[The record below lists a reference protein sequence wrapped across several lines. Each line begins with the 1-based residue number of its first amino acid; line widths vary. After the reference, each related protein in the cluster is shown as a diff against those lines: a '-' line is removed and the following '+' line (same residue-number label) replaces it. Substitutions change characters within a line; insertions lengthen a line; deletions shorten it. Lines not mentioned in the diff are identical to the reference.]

1 MRKTQISIPWNRM
14 IVGTGLAVVLAAVLQ
29 VPVAVAESKK
39 DNVTMGVPAWPGVEI
54 KSAVVQQILE
64 PLGYEVAVE
73 KASAPIIY
81 RGLADGSVDIN
92 MSAWS
97 PGQRSSFGPYV
108 EEGKV
113 LELAENL
120 RGATAGFAVPDF
132 VYEAGLQSD
141 TQITEY
147 AEKFDRTVYCIDP
160 GSGANE
166 VVKKAIENDIYG
178 MGDWEIVASSTSGML
193 AQVKKE
199 IRDEGWV
206 MFCGWRPHWMNVI
219 HDMKYLEDPE
229 DLWGP
234 NGGESR
240 VYTLAT
246 DEFPNVNPELTT
258 FFKRFQVDS
267 SVQSEWIYQYA
278 YKEREAEAV
287 AQEWIAGNMD
297 TVEPWLEGVATA
309 NGDDAVQALR
319 DAYGDM

>member
-1 MRKTQISIPWNRM
+1 MQNLQNSTPRKRGILAAGF
-14 IVGTGLAVVLAAVLQ
+14 VAGLAAALYAPSTLAEPEEGTVRL
-29 VPVAVAESKK
+29 
-39 DNVTMGVPAWPGVEI
+39 GVPAWPGVEI
-54 KSAVVQQILE
+54 KSAVVQEILE
-64 PLGYEVAVE
+64 PLGYNVEVQ

-120 RGATAGFAVPDF
+120 RGATAGFAVPDY

-147 AEKFDRTVYCIDP
+147 AEEFDRKVYCIDP

-166 VVKKAIENDIYG
+166 VVKKAINEDVYG

-193 AQVKKE
+193 AQVKKTMK
-199 IRDEGWV
+199 DEGWI

-219 HDMKYLEDPE
+219 HDMKYLKDPK

-246 DEFPNVNPELTT
+246 DSYPDVNPEIAT

-287 AQEWIAGNMD
+287 AQEWIRANMD
-297 TVEPWLEGVATA
+297 AVEQWLDGVKTA
-309 NGDDAVQALR
+309 DGGDAMTAVR
-319 DAYGDM
+319 DAYGG

>member
-1 MRKTQISIPWNRM
+1 MQKLQH
-14 IVGTGLAVVLAAVLQ
+14 GTRRTRGILVAGLFAGLAAVLYG
-29 VPVAVAESKK
+29 PSTLAEPKEGT
-39 DNVTMGVPAWPGVEI
+39 VRLGVPAWPGVEI
-54 KSAVVQQILE
+54 KSAVVQHILE
-64 PLGYEVAVE
+64 PLGYTVNVR

-120 RGATAGFAVPDF
+120 RGATAGFAVPDY

-147 AEKFDRTVYCIDP
+147 AGEFERKVYCIDP

-166 VVKKAIENDIYG
+166 VVKKAINEDVYG
-178 MGDWEIVASSTSGML
+178 MSDWEIVASSTSGML
-193 AQVKKE
+193 AQVKKTMK
-199 IRDEGWV
+199 DEGWI

-219 HDMKYLEDPE
+219 HDMKYLKDPK

-246 DEFPNVNPELTT
+246 DRYPDVNPEITT

-278 YKEREAEAV
+278 YKERKAEAV
-287 AQEWIAGNMD
+287 AQEWIRANMD
-297 TVEPWLEGVATA
+297 TVEQWLDGVKTA
-309 NGDDAVQALR
+309 DGGDAMNAVR
-319 DAYGDM
+319 EAYGG

>member
-1 MRKTQISIPWNRM
+1 MQPRQISTQSGRRILAA
-14 IVGTGLAVVLAAVLQ
+14 GLAVALAALAH
-29 VPVAVAESKK
+29 VPAALAEPKE
-39 DNVTMGVPAWPGVEI
+39 DTVRMGVPAWPGVEI
-54 KSAVVQQILE
+54 KSAVVRNILE
-64 PLGYEVAVE
+64 PLGYNVEVQ

-120 RGATAGFAVPDF
+120 RGATAGFAVPDY

-141 TQITEY
+141 RQITEY
-147 AEKFDRTVYCIDP
+147 AEKFDRKVYCIDP

-166 VVKKAIENDIYG
+166 VVNTAIEDDVYG
-178 MGDWEIVASSTSGML
+178 MDDWNVVASSTSGML
-193 AQVKKE
+193 AQVKKSMKE
-199 IRDEGWV
+199 EDWI

-246 DEFPNVNPELTT
+246 DAFPGVNDELAA
-258 FFKRFQVDS
+258 FFERFRVDS

-287 AQEWIAGNMD
+287 AGDWISANMD
-297 TVEPWLEGVATA
+297 LVAQWVDGLGTA
-309 NGDDAVQALR
+309 DGGDAVAALR
-319 DAYGDM
+319 EAYGDT